1 MVYYFITSIR
11 ENYILF
17 YRKENDL
24 YYERKICESFFKVW
38 CVDADWFV
46 DEGRKLGL
54 CLATG
59 KKTRGNIILGNTFV
73 GGYGPKDKVD
83 ALCSLIKE
91 KRL

>member
-1 MVYYFITSIR
+1 M
-11 ENYILF
+11 
-17 YRKENDL
+17 
-24 YYERKICESFFKVW
+24 
-38 CVDADWFV
+38 
-46 DEGRKLGL
+46 

-91 KRL
+91 KDYDVDVDFYEEYEVGD

>member
-1 MVYYFITSIR
+1 M
-11 ENYILF
+11 
-17 YRKENDL
+17 KE
-24 YYERKICESFFKVW
+24 KFVKVFFKVW

-83 ALCSLIKE
+83 DLCSLIKE
-91 KRL
+91 KDYDVDVDFYEEYEVGD